1 MRIYSWLTILAQRE
15 GSDLSLV
22 TGAPRCAKFEGEL

>member
-15 GSDLSLV
+15 GSDVSLA
-22 TGAPRCAKFEGEL
+22 TGALLYAKFEGEL